1 MKKLFVSILALTAFV
16 ACQSGFDGAEVVV
29 PSQNGANYGG
39 SHTIYAEVGVGEVT
53 KATYGDDFSAM
64 WEEGDQLALLQE
76 HADYGKTFGVVNKLN
91 IKEGWGTSFAKFN
104 GDISVDATSPRVYH
118 IAYPAEAVTFGT
130 SMTLTKNGETTY
142 TTKDSGS
149 ILGSTMAFYAA
160 SANYTY
166 NYTATLNVTVPTTQ
180 NGEWTPYMYA
190 STTEAVSSMGIGT
203 QKLTTLTGAI
213 AIRAF
218 EADGVTPKQL
228 ASVSIMSGDAP
239 IAGAFVG
246 TSESTASAT
255 VNGAYTSDD
264 YSTVRD
270 DDTSSSMPGRTKGKA
285 EADKLLA
292 SAAQSFEPSTVT
304 ATKSM
309 SLAFA
314 GTATTIEAT
323 NLENVSMDKDG
334 FYTYHINV
342 VPATVG
348 SLTIVAT
355 AADGSSIVK
364 SINNQTFKASARK
377 GYTLKWEEATLTCG
391 SVETWFD
398 NYSSDA
404 SFNLEGST
412 IYANNIKVEGVDA
425 ENVQAIALVVGD
437 QVYGMQSGVA
447 EVAQIKA
454 EGLAS
459 GNYTAFV
466 YASVKVNGKVRDL
479 TAAVGNYNVTTIPTV
494 TSNIY
499 SSYSKNGAKA
509 LNNDVYGNE
518 IRATATLSDSY
529 IQANLVQSAAL
540 VYGNSSVAMNIG
552 QECKGTAIYGAH
564 TTSVKVVLKNG
575 CTITSASCTTHV
587 TGIPYH
593 ADWRNSDYSGW
604 KFVNISDK
612 GSSLQV
618 ANGKLGCIISPAF
631 HIPDG
636 SCSVNAAIAAST
648 NATSSGNYTT
658 SYVYAG
664 TQSSS
669 ASESGATASVNY
681 NSSASNPDAPLAS
694 ANSAINLT
702 TSNPCVVFTAKDF
715 RLLCDT
721 YVYQAKITY

>member
-1 MKKLFVSILALTAFV
+1 MKKLFVSILALSAFV
-16 ACQSGFDGAEVVV
+16 ACQSGFDGADVVV

-76 HADYGKTFGVVNKLN
+76 HADYGKTFSVVNKLN
-91 IKEGWGTSFAKFN
+91 IKEGWGTNSAKFN

-130 SMTLTKNGETTY
+130 LLTLTKNGESTY
-142 TTKDSGS
+142 TTKDSDS

-203 QKLTTLTGAI
+203 QKLTTLTGVV

-255 VNGAYTSDD
+255 INGAYTSDD

-270 DDTSSSMPGRTKGKA
+270 EDTGSTMPGRAKGKA

-323 NLENVSMDKDG
+323 NLENVAMDKDG

-342 VPATVG
+342 VPTTVN

-355 AADGSSIVK
+355 AVDGSSIVK
-364 SINNQTFKASARK
+364 SISNQTFKASARK

-459 GNYTAFV
+459 GAHTAFV
-466 YASVKVNGKVRDL
+466 YASVMVNGALKEL
-479 TAAVGNYNVTTIPTV
+479 TAAVDTYNVTTIPTV

-518 IRATATLSDSY
+518 IRATATLSDNY
-529 IQANLVQSAAL
+529 IQANLVQSATL

-552 QECKGTAIYGAH
+552 QECKGTASYGAH

-575 CTITSASCTTHV
+575 YTITSASCTTHV

-618 ANGKLGCIISPAF
+618 SNGKLGCIISPAF

-648 NATSSGNYTT
+648 SATSSGGYTT
-658 SYVYAG
+658 SYIYAG

-669 ASESGATASVNY
+669 ATESGAKASVSY
-681 NSSASNPDAPLAS
+681 NSSASNPNTPLAS

-715 RLLCDT
+715 TLFCDT

>member
-16 ACQSGFDGAEVVV
+16 ACQSGFDGADVVV

-142 TTKDSGS
+142 DYNDGS
-149 ILGSTMAFYAA
+149 YQCGYWFGSAKFDYKYEAV
-160 SANYTY
+160 
-166 NYTATLNVTVPTTQ
+166 LDITVPTTQ

-190 STTEAVSSMGIGT
+190 STTEAVSSMGIGA
-203 QKLTTLTGAI
+203 QELTTLTGAI

-239 IAGAFVG
+239 IAGAFKGVSISSASMNITG
-246 TSESTASAT
+246 DATSKE
-255 VNGAYTSDD
+255 
-264 YSTVRD
+264 YSIVSERD
-270 DDTSSSMPGRTKGKA
+270 VAWYEGFAKGKA
-285 EADKLLA
+285 AAEELLVSKA
-292 SAAQSFEPSTVT
+292 RSTEPTTVAVT
-304 ATKSM
+304 QSM

-323 NLENVSMDKDG
+323 NLENVAMDKDG

-364 SINNQTFKASARK
+364 SINNQAFKASARK

-398 NYSSDA
+398 DYSSDA

-459 GNYTAFV
+459 GAYTAFV
-466 YASVKVNGKVRDL
+466 YASVLVNGKVKDL
-479 TAAVGNYNVTTIPTV
+479 TAAVDTYNVTTIPTV

-552 QECKGTAIYGAH
+552 QECKGTASYGAH

-669 ASESGATASVNY
+669 ASESGAKASVTY
-681 NSSASNPDAPLAS
+681 GSSASNPNAALSAANAS
-694 ANSAINLT
+694 ISLTSSA
-702 TSNPCVVFTAKDF
+702 PCVVFTAKDF
-715 RLLCDT
+715 TLFCDT

>member
-16 ACQSGFDGAEVVV
+16 ACQSGFDGADVVV

-142 TTKDSGS
+142 DYNDGS
-149 ILGSTMAFYAA
+149 YQCGYWFGSAKFDYKYETV
-160 SANYTY
+160 
-166 NYTATLNVTVPTTQ
+166 LDITVPTTQ

-190 STTEAVSSMGIGT
+190 STTEAVSSMGIGA
-203 QKLTTLTGAI
+203 KELTTLTGAI

-239 IAGAFVG
+239 IAGAFKGVSISSASMNITG
-246 TSESTASAT
+246 DATSKEYSVLSP
-255 VNGAYTSDD
+255 DD
-264 YSTVRD
+264 VAWYE
-270 DDTSSSMPGRTKGKA
+270 GYIKGKA
-285 EADKLLA
+285 AAEELLVSKA
-292 SAAQSFEPSTVT
+292 RSTEPTTVAVT
-304 ATKSM
+304 QSM

-323 NLENVSMDKDG
+323 NLENIAMDKDG

-404 SFNLEGST
+404 SFNLKGNT

-459 GNYTAFV
+459 GAYTAFV
-466 YASVKVNGKVRDL
+466 YASVLVNGKVKDL
-479 TAAVGNYNVTTIPTV
+479 TAAVDTYNVTTIPTV

-499 SSYSKNGAKA
+499 SSYSKNGAKE
-509 LNNDVYGNE
+509 LNKDVYGNE

-529 IQANLVQSAAL
+529 IQEANLVQSAAL

-552 QECKGTAIYGAH
+552 QECKGTASYGAH

-575 CTITSASCTTHV
+575 YTITSASCTTHV

-618 ANGKLGCIISPAF
+618 SNGKLGCIISPAF

-648 NATSSGNYTT
+648 SATSTGGYTT
-658 SYVYAG
+658 SYIYAG

-669 ASESGATASVNY
+669 ATESGAKASVNY
-681 NSSASNPDAPLAS
+681 GSNASNTPLAS

-715 RLLCDT
+715 ALFCDT